1 MWKSLYNKREREK
14 RVRRVVLGQKLTLN
28 HQSMVDEGEKTK
40 ILVKA
45 HKREKGKRETQTKI
59 NSMINAIIKIIILH

>member
-1 MWKSLYNKREREK
+1 M
-14 RVRRVVLGQKLTLN
+14 VLGQKLTLN
-28 HQSMVDEGEKTK
+28 HQSMVDEGEETK

-59 NSMINAIIKIIILH
+59 NSLINAIIKIIILH